1 MALDE
6 PKPEDLIVERG
17 VYNIIF
23 DPQITSLIRENG
35 GLAIDYVDEAY
46 RKGYMVTL
54 KNVAGG
60 CDSGG
65 CSC

>member
-6 PKPEDLIVERG
+6 PKAEDLIIECG
-17 VYNIIF
+17 TYNVVF
-23 DPQITSLIRENG
+23 DPQIVGMIREKG
-35 GLAIDYVDEAY
+35 GLDIHYVDEAY
-46 RKGYMVTL
+46 RKGYLVRL
-54 KNVAGG
+54 KDDAGG